1 MGFLIVIAIAV
12 TVSVLVYRLTD
23 GGEPASG
30 TLEDGLSPEPAAA
43 GSVGGQATAVTTPSD
58 VEEWAGG
65 DVDSPGKA
73 RPAPPQGPRRVELS
87 PEAGSIPVVGARP
100 SWHSRLGGALGLLV
114 AVGLG
119 AIAIA
124 GTLYLAGTMIARLI
138 SNAG

>member
-12 TVSVLVYRLTD
+12 TVGVLVYRLTD
-23 GGEPASG
+23 GGEPAAA
-30 TLEDGLSPEPAAA
+30 TIEDGPPPESAATATAGGQTAAA
-43 GSVGGQATAVTTPSD
+43 TAPSD

-65 DVDSPGKA
+65 DVDSPGRA
-73 RPAPPQGPRRVELS
+73 RPGPSPGPRRVELS

>member
-12 TVSVLVYRLTD
+12 TVGVLVYRLTD
-23 GGEPASG
+23 GGEPAPG
-30 TLEDGLSPEPAAA
+30 ALEDGPSPEPAAA
-43 GSVGGQATAVTTPSD
+43 SSGGQATAVTTPSD

-65 DVDSPGKA
+65 DVDSPGRA
-73 RPAPPQGPRRVELS
+73 RPTPPQGPRRVELS

>member
-1 MGFLIVIAIAV
+1 VGFLIVIAIAV
-12 TVSVLVYRLTD
+12 TVGVLVYRLTD
-23 GGEPASG
+23 GGEPAVG
-30 TLEDGLSPEPAAA
+30 TPEDGPSPELAATA
-43 GSVGGQATAVTTPSD
+43 TAGGQATAATAPSD

-65 DVDSPGKA
+65 DVGSPGRTHP
-73 RPAPPQGPRRVELS
+73 RPSPGPRRVELS

>member
-12 TVSVLVYRLTD
+12 TVGVLVYRLTD
-23 GGEPASG
+23 GGEPAAG
-30 TLEDGLSPEPAAA
+30 TLEEGPSPEVATTATA
-43 GSVGGQATAVTTPSD
+43 GGQVSAATTPSD

-65 DVDSPGKA
+65 DVDSPGRA
-73 RPAPPQGPRRVELS
+73 RPGPSPGPRRVELS

>member
-12 TVSVLVYRLTD
+12 TVGVLVYRLTD
-23 GGEPASG
+23 GGEPALG
-30 TLEDGLSPEPAAA
+30 TPEDGPSPEFAATA
-43 GSVGGQATAVTTPSD
+43 TAGGQATAATSPSD

-65 DVDSPGKA
+65 DVDSPGKP
-73 RPAPPQGPRRVELS
+73 RPRRSSEPRRVELS

>member
-1 MGFLIVIAIAV
+1 M
-12 TVSVLVYRLTD
+12 
-23 GGEPASG
+23 
-30 TLEDGLSPEPAAA
+30 
-43 GSVGGQATAVTTPSD
+43 
-58 VEEWAGG
+58 
-65 DVDSPGKA
+65 
-73 RPAPPQGPRRVELS
+73 ELS

>member
-12 TVSVLVYRLTD
+12 TVGVLVYRLTD
-23 GGEPASG
+23 GGESAVG
-30 TLEDGLSPEPAAA
+30 TPEDGLAPQLTAKATA
-43 GSVGGQATAVTTPSD
+43 GGQATAAAAPSD
-58 VEEWAGG
+58 VGEWAGG
-65 DVDSPGKA
+65 DVDPPGRA
-73 RPAPPQGPRRVELS
+73 RPTPPQGPRRVELS

>member
-12 TVSVLVYRLTD
+12 TVGVLVYRLTD
-23 GGEPASG
+23 GGEPAAG
-30 TLEDGLSPEPAAA
+30 TIEDGPSPAPAATA
-43 GSVGGQATAVTTPSD
+43 GGQAVRATTPSD
-58 VEEWAGG
+58 VGEWAGG

-73 RPAPPQGPRRVELS
+73 RPTPPQGPRRVELS

>member
-1 MGFLIVIAIAV
+1 VGFLIVIAIAV
-12 TVSVLVYRLTD
+12 TVGVLVYRLTD
-23 GGEPASG
+23 GGEPAAA
-30 TLEDGLSPEPAAA
+30 TIEDGPPPESA
-43 GSVGGQATAVTTPSD
+43 ATATAGDQTAEATTPSD

-65 DVDSPGKA
+65 DVDSPGRA
-73 RPAPPQGPRRVELS
+73 RPGPSPGPRRVELS
-87 PEAGSIPVVGARP
+87 PEAGSIPVVGVRP

>member
-12 TVSVLVYRLTD
+12 TVGVLVYRLTD
-23 GGEPASG
+23 GGEPTPG
-30 TLEDGLSPEPAAA
+30 TLDDGPSPGPAAA
-43 GSVGGQATAVTTPSD
+43 SVGGQATAGTTPSD

-65 DVDSPGKA
+65 DVDSPGRA
-73 RPAPPQGPRRVELS
+73 RPTPPQGPRRVELS